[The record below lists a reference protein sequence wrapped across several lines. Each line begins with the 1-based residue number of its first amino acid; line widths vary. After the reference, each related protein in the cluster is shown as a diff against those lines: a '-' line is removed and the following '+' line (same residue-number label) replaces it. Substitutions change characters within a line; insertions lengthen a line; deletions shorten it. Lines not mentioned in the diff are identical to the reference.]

1 MLDRVAVPYRER
13 VVVPAGL
20 RVPDEERAVLVLR
33 QQQLLLRLHPL
44 DLAEVPSE
52 KKRLPLVQLKAR
64 FEPSTFYKFTT

>member
-20 RVPDEERAVLVLR
+20 RVSDQERAVLVLR

-52 KKRLPLVQLKAR
+52 KETSVSPTEGEIRTQHLL
-64 FEPSTFYKFTT
+64 